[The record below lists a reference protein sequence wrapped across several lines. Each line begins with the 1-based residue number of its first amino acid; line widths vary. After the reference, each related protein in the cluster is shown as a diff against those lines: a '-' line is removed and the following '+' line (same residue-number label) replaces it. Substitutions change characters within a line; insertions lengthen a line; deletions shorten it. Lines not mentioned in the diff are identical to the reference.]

1 MEIKEG
7 YFYFIKDDFFTLVND
22 MELMKNKENGLKR
35 PCYYCF
41 KITEFP
47 EFIWFVPVST
57 KVEKYKKIY
66 LNKLKKQVELGKN
79 LAVDT
84 LVFGKVANIES
95 VFLIQNMFPT
105 TEKYIENQY
114 IKNNIKIRLSRNLK
128 KEILFKA
135 NKVLILYRN
144 GMKKIIF
151 PNIEK
156 IIKILYGNSM

>member
-47 EFIWFVPVST
+47 KFIWFVPVST

-66 LNKLKKQVELGKN
+66 LNKLKKQVKLGKN

-151 PNIEK
+151 PNIEE
-156 IIKILYGNSM
+156 IIKILHGNSM

>member
-66 LNKLKKQVELGKN
+66 LNKLKKQVKLGKN

-151 PNIEK
+151 PNIEE
-156 IIKILYGNSM
+156 IIKILHGNSM